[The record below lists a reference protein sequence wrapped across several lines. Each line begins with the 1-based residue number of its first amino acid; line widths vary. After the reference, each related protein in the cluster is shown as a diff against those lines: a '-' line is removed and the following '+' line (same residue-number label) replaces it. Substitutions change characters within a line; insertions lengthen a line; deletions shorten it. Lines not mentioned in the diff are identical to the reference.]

1 MSFEILYN
9 NSGIAPGGLRDSEQ
23 IKVLLCYL
31 MSETDEPITS
41 DFICGVLQ
49 KCGSANYFE
58 ASQSFAEL
66 IRNGQIESSLT
77 EPGAYVLAQSG
88 RYVVNQLSDE
98 LPVALKENTLKN
110 YKNFLH
116 QYDIKQENNVTLH
129 SKDDKTYVECTI
141 NDGDNML
148 LKLNMYMPNT
158 EQASLVRNV
167 FYNNTDVVYQTIVAL
182 MTGDKRTALDV
193 LLSANLNT
201 DDFI

>member
-31 MSETDEPITS
+31 MNEANEPITS

-66 IRNGQIESSLT
+66 VKNGQIEPSII
-77 EPGAYVLAQSG
+77 EPGAYVLAESG
-88 RYVVNQLSDE
+88 YYIVNNLSDE
-98 LPVALKENTLKN
+98 LPVSLKENTLKN
-110 YKNFLH
+110 YKNFLR

-129 SKDDKTYVECTI
+129 SKDNKTYVECTV

-148 LKLNMYMPNT
+148 LKINMYMPNT

-167 FYNNTDVVYQTIVAL
+167 FYNNTDVVYQAVVAL
-182 MTGDKRTALDV
+182 MTGDKRTALDIIS
-193 LLSANLNT
+193 SAKLNT
-201 DDFI
+201 EDFI